1 MAIDEQEIVLG
12 LLNEVERNSAL
23 SQRAIAKNLGIALGL
38 TNACLH
44 RCIKKGF
51 VKVSQAPANRYLYYL
66 TPHGFAEK
74 SRLTAE
80 YLVQSFGFFRTAR
93 KQCDSILDQCAAR
106 GYQRMAL
113 VGASELSE
121 IMSITAADHHPVRLV
136 GIIDPLIG
144 KTSFAGLPVV
154 AKRED
159 LAEHDAVII
168 TALAGGQALFDA
180 LASDL
185 SPTRVLVPPMLRV
198 KTTGQEAAISRS
210 G

>member
-1 MAIDEQEIVLG
+1 MAVDEQEIVLG
-12 LLNEVERNSAL
+12 LLNEVERDSAL

-93 KQCDSILDQCAAR
+93 KQCEDVLDLCAER
-106 GYQRMAL
+106 GFHRLAL
-113 VGASELSE
+113 AGASELAE
-121 IMSITAADHHPVRLV
+121 IMMLTVAGRSLSLV
-136 GIIDPLIG
+136 GVVDA
-144 KTSFAGLPVV
+144 TSAQSSLAGLPTVSV
-154 AKRED
+154 RTA
-159 LAEHDAVII
+159 LPEHDAVIV
-168 TALAGGQALFDA
+168 TALAGSQEMYEAMVAEIGGG
-180 LASDL
+180 
-185 SPTRVLVPPMLRV
+185 RVLVPPMLRV
-198 KTTGQEAAISRS
+198 VTSSLRS
-210 G
+210 E